1 MNVENHPMD
10 SRTRQSLP
18 DKALRIAWRLGALL
32 LLLCVGGAWGQS
44 LGEVSPW
51 RNAVAAYEE
60 KDYAEAERLFNE
72 MIQATPRTALPAP
85 DLLFNLGDT
94 YYQQGRKGMAAWMF
108 ERCLA
113 AAPRHADAR
122 ANLALVRRES
132 GVPRAEAFFLF
143 RPLSAILHRLTAGEW
158 ALAFTLFYA
167 LASLFG
173 AGWILL
179 RTNGRPRRLCRAFCV
194 LFACFMATT
203 GLFLAP
209 RYIDTEHRHY
219 GVVVADDAIVRSA
232 PGDDEAEYFEALAGE
247 RLAVTESDRIGWLRV
262 KRMADGRVGYLP
274 EEVLRK
280 I

>member
-1 MNVENHPMD
+1 MNQ
-10 SRTRQSLP
+10 RTVQPLP
-18 DKALRIAWRLGALL
+18 GKARRTAWCVGLL
-32 LLLCVGGAWGQS
+32 LVLSCVGGTWSQP
-44 LGEVSPW
+44 LGDVSPW
-51 RNAVAAYEE
+51 RSAGVAYEE
-60 KDYAEAERLFNE
+60 RDYAEAERLFST
-72 MIQATPRTALPAP
+72 MIEATPPTALPAA
-85 DLLFNLGDT
+85 DLLYNLGNT

-113 AAPRHADAR
+113 VAPRHADAR

-132 GVPRAEAFFLF
+132 GVPRAEVFFLF
-143 RPLSAILHRLTAGEW
+143 KPLSAILHRLSVGEW
-158 ALAFTLFYA
+158 ALAFSLFYA
-167 LASLFG
+167 LTCVFG

-179 RTNGRPRRLCRAFCV
+179 RAEGGPRRLCRGLCV
-194 LFACFMATT
+194 LSGCFMMAA

-209 RYIDTEHRHY
+209 RYVDAEHRHY

-247 RLAVTESDRIGWLRV
+247 KLAVTESDRIGWLRV